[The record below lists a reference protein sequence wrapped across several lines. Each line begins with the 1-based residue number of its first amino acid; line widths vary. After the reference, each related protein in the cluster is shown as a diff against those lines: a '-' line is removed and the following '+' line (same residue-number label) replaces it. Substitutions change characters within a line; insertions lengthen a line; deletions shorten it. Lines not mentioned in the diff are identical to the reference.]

1 VLDQP
6 FGCRFETGSRHFHP
20 ARPTRP
26 LTASAVAANPEP
38 YSGLVMVKIE
48 RPFKAFVKV
57 IPSALKKHKFNIVG
71 VAYANCAAKSLG
83 KTIPGNR
90 ENLFFAS

>member
-1 VLDQP
+1 
-6 FGCRFETGSRHFHP
+6 
-20 ARPTRP
+20 
-26 LTASAVAANPEP
+26 
-38 YSGLVMVKIE
+38 MVKIE

-90 ENLFFAS
+90 ENLSFAS